1 MLAAFRVFCILPAS
15 GGSIDWAHGM
25 ITSLHIIY
33 INYIITRSCG
43 DPIQHGHGAERQSGL
58 GTGSQ
63 SDYTRGEYH
72 YKDQDTWKMTT
83 CVQGEEVWAFHEVA
97 ARWIMEEFGGAQETT
112 SKQP

>member
-1 MLAAFRVFCILPAS
+1 MGQREKQTMMDDIIFLHICITQTIVILFPDMMLAAFRVFCILPAS

-72 YKDQDTWKMTT
+72 YKDQDTW
-83 CVQGEEVWAFHEVA
+83 
-97 ARWIMEEFGGAQETT
+97 
-112 SKQP
+112 